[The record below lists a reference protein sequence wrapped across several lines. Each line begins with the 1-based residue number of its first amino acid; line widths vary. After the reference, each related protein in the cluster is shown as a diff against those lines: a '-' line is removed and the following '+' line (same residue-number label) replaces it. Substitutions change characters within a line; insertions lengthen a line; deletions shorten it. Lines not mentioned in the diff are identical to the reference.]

1 MNMLNISSLN
11 LILTEIWKILSK
23 NKKRKYS
30 KRSIRQKRRIFSVFI
45 SMSPNLITIFYLKKM
60 SNTTKITLIL
70 SSMLFPK
77 LLKVLSNAINA
88 NILLKIIRADAKK
101 LKRNYWY
108 LNAWNIKVIK
118 ISLAANLMKTSIRK
132 KKTKLNKPFI
142 KYQH

>member
-11 LILTEIWKILSK
+11 LILTGTWKILSK

-30 KRSIRQKRRIFSVFI
+30 KRSIKLKRRIFSVFI

-88 NILLKIIRADAKK
+88 NILLKIVKADAKK
-101 LKRNYWY
+101 LERNYWY
-108 LNAWNIKVIK
+108 LSAWNIKVIK
-118 ISLAANLMKTSIRK
+118 INLAASLMKTSIRK
-132 KKTKLNKPFI
+132 KKTKLSKPFI